1 MARPKKN
8 RPEGAKLR
16 PFTVWL
22 DPVVDWELIDKMTPL
37 AEANRASQTIRQM
50 LISGFF
56 GQPVSQSQSSAA
68 ETQPL
73 QTFQQLPIEMAPTE
87 NAKSSVKNTFLGGFN

>member
-8 RPEGAKLR
+8 RPGGAKLR

-22 DPVVDWELIDKMTPL
+22 DPVADWELIDKMTPL
-37 AEANRASQTIRQM
+37 AQANRASQTIRQM
-50 LISGFF
+50 LINGFF
-56 GQPVSQSQSSAA
+56 GQPMSQPQSNLAD
-68 ETQPL
+68 TQPI

-87 NAKSSVKNTFLGGFN
+87 NAKNAVKRTFLGGFN